1 MIVGKIIVRQMTV
14 GQMTVGQMIVGQIMK
29 GGMTKYRAL
38 PPPPSQTIFLHLF
51 SNWNFSHLISA

>member
-29 GGMTKYRAL
+29 GGMTKYRL

>member
-14 GQMTVGQMIVGQIMK
+14 GQMIVGKIMK
-29 GGMTKYRAL
+29 GGMTKYRL

>member
-14 GQMTVGQMIVGQIMK
+14 GQMIVGKIMK
-29 GGMTKYRAL
+29 GEMTKYRAL